1 MKRSCS
7 WGVPMTWYHSCRST
21 EQLHVSTFGHLDR
34 QHEVEHVLYKT
45 SALHAIQLRSME
57 QQEHV

>member
-21 EQLHVSTFGHLDR
+21 EQLHVSNLRALVR
-34 QHEVEHVLYKT
+34 QHEVEYVLYKT
-45 SALHAIQLRSME
+45 SALHAIHLRSME
-57 QQEHV
+57 